1 MFYQLCSHAASRQ
14 YVKDSTDATPY
25 LLDLLHDRNT
35 EVGRCKIMILKI
47 FVKIFMLQVQRV
59 CDATLQLIGE
69 ISPEWSQKLMAEKFR
84 FHNAQ
89 WLEMVQSH
97 TLEELNQVL
106 PGNARLILE
115 LATNLCDVFTNIEKA
130 PIKAACLA

>member
-1 MFYQLCSHAASRQ
+1 M
-14 YVKDSTDATPY
+14 
-25 LLDLLHDRNT
+25 
-35 EVGRCKIMILKI
+35 
-47 FVKIFMLQVQRV
+47 QVQRV

-97 TLEELNQVL
+97 SLEELNSAYYQVPL
-106 PGNARLILE
+106 GWTLE
-115 LATNLCDVFTNIEKA
+115 SNGGYDRWLSG
-130 PIKAACLA
+130 

>member
-97 TLEELNQVL
+97 TLEELNSAYYQVTL
-106 PGNARLILE
+106 GGY
-115 LATNLCDVFTNIEKA
+115 
-130 PIKAACLA
+130 

>member
-1 MFYQLCSHAASRQ
+1 M
-14 YVKDSTDATPY
+14 
-25 LLDLLHDRNT
+25 
-35 EVGRCKIMILKI
+35 
-47 FVKIFMLQVQRV
+47 QVQRV

-97 TLEELNQVL
+97 TLEELNSAYYQVTL
-106 PGNARLILE
+106 GWTLDWTVGYDRWLSG
-115 LATNLCDVFTNIEKA
+115 
-130 PIKAACLA
+130 

>member
-1 MFYQLCSHAASRQ
+1 M
-14 YVKDSTDATPY
+14 
-25 LLDLLHDRNT
+25 
-35 EVGRCKIMILKI
+35 
-47 FVKIFMLQVQRV
+47 QVQRV

-97 TLEELNQVL
+97 SLEELNSAYYQVTL
-106 PGNARLILE
+106 YLTHWTVGYDRWLSGRGGRG
-115 LATNLCDVFTNIEKA
+115 
-130 PIKAACLA
+130 